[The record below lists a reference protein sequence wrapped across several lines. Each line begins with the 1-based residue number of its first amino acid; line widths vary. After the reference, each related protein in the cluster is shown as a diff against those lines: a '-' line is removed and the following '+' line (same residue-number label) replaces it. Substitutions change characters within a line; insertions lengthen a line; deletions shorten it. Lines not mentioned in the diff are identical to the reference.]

1 MSTLDWLVLSVSMLG
16 IVLYGVWKGR
26 GSQSMKS
33 YFSAGKNLK
42 WYTIGLSIMATQ
54 ASAITFL
61 SAPGQAYTDGMRFVQ
76 FYFGLPI
83 AMIVIAAFFIPLY
96 KKLNVLTAYEYLGKR
111 FDNKTRMLGALLF
124 LIQRGL
130 AAGFTIYA
138 PALVLSSILG
148 WNIYWTNLGIGVL
161 VIIYT
166 VLGGTKAVAH
176 THKLQMLIILSGM
189 ALAGILVVI
198 KLPEMVSFSDALDIS
213 GKMGRLNV
221 VDWKLDLS
229 SKYNVWSGL
238 IGGFFLA
245 LSYFGTDQSQVQRY
259 LGDQPVEQSRIG
271 LLFNGFVKI
280 PMQFFILLIGV
291 LVFAFYQF
299 NSPPIYFNQSAYTQ
313 AKEVVQDGSLE
324 KLESEYNYINET
336 KQSALENY
344 LSFKAADDAAGA
356 EQSLKYALKY
366 QQSADSLKKKSIEI
380 INANSASEES
390 DVNYVFLH
398 FVLDHFP
405 IGVIG
410 LLLACILF
418 ASMSST
424 SGELNALAST
434 TMVDVYKRNFKPEAS
449 DAHYL
454 KMSKL
459 FTSFWGVYGIIFA
472 FFAGNLGSLIEAVNV
487 LGSLF
492 YGTILGIFLVG
503 FFLKKVGGHAVFIA
517 AAISELI
524 VCLIYY
530 FELIP
535 YLWLTLVGAALVVV
549 LSLVVNQL
557 VKPDA
562 PKGKLST

>member
-1 MSTLDWLVLSVSMLG
+1 MLG

-26 GSQSMKS
+26 GSQSMQS
-33 YFSAGKNLK
+33 YFSAGKNIR

-61 SAPGQAYTDGMRFVQ
+61 SAPGQAYTDGMRFIQ
-76 FYFGLPI
+76 FYFGLPL
-83 AMIVIAAFFIPLY
+83 AMILIAAFFIPLY

-111 FDNKTRMLGALLF
+111 FDNKTRMLGAVLF
-124 LIQRGL
+124 LVQRGL

-148 WNIYWTNLGIGVL
+148 WNIYWTNLGIGLL
-161 VIIYT
+161 VIVYT
-166 VLGGTKAVAH
+166 VFGGTKAVAH
-176 THKLQMLIILSGM
+176 THKLQMVVILAGM
-189 ALAGILVVI
+189 ALAGVLVLV
-198 KLPEMVSFSDALDIS
+198 KLPDMVSFGDAMDIS

-221 VDWKLDLS
+221 VDWKFDLS

-259 LGDQPVEQSRIG
+259 LGDQPVAQSRIG

-291 LVFAFYQF
+291 LVFTFYQF
-299 NSPPIYFNQSAYTQ
+299 NSPPIYFNQSAYQ
-313 AKEVVQDGSLE
+313 NAQEYVPNDSLQILE
-324 KLESEYNYINET
+324 KEYEHINET
-336 KQSALENY
+336 KKSALENY
-344 LSFKAADDAAGA
+344 LNFKETNEPVAA
-356 EQSLKYALKY
+356 EQSLNYALKY
-366 QQSADSLKKKSIEI
+366 QKSADSLKEVSIGI
-380 INANSASEES
+380 INRNYPGSEKS
-390 DVNYVFLH
+390 DVNYVFLQ
-398 FVLDHFP
+398 FVLDNFP
-405 IGVIG
+405 MGIIG

-434 TMVDVYKRNFKPEAS
+434 TMVDVYKRNIKPDAS
-449 DAHYL
+449 DKHYL
-454 KMSKL
+454 RMSKW
-459 FTSFWGVYGIIFA
+459 FTAFWGVYGIIFA
-472 FFAGNLGSLIEAVNV
+472 FFAGELGSLIEAVNV

-503 FFLKKVGGHAVFIA
+503 FFLKKIGGHAVFIA
-517 AAISELI
+517 AAISELV

-530 FELIP
+530 FEWMP
-535 YLWLTLVGAALVVV
+535 YLWLTLVGSVLVVL
-549 LSLVVNQL
+549 LSVIVNT
-557 VKPDA
+557 VTPSRDA
-562 PKGKLST
+562 TPKTA